1 MRSRC
6 TPNPR
11 SGTYTRAGESP
22 VLCQGP
28 EGPVPAR
35 FILLAGDTP
44 RPTAQLDSREEAV
57 SRDSEPPQHTRSRSR
72 LFGEGILLRLFEL
85 ELSLFNKLF
94 SLASMRHF
102 WPSRRASTH
111 DRRRPNKSR
120 RQCTHT
126 TDPRTVQSVPNV
138 QRPPRPPDILRIYC
152 RFSRYL
158 EIYDSPSTPPHS
170 SVSFASAH
178 PPRTRSRTR
187 PQVHRANDSAT
198 SGSSPR
204 CEGSRQQPA
213 SGPTHRP
220 TS

>member
-1 MRSRC
+1 MRSLPSCSRWPPVVAC
-6 TPNPR
+6 RDVRVGRHADGCDRDARLTH
-11 SGTYTRAGESP
+11 GVALTRGQASRQ
-22 VLCQGP
+22 CC
-28 EGPVPAR
+28 AR
-35 FILLAGDTP
+35 ALRAQYRHASFCLRETP
-44 RPTAQLDSREEAV
+44 RHPHDRQLSQLDSREEAV
-57 SRDSEPPQHTRSRSR
+57 SPHTRSRSR

-111 DRRRPNKSR
+111 DRRRPSKSR

-158 EIYDSPSTPPHS
+158 EIYDSPSTVYSTTLISVFCEFAPTPHKIEDTPP
-170 SVSFASAH
+170 SA
-178 PPRTRSRTR
+178 PR
-187 PQVHRANDSAT
+187 
-198 SGSSPR
+198 
-204 CEGSRQQPA
+204 
-213 SGPTHRP
+213 
-220 TS
+220 